1 MTILLREAHLSRQT
15 EESWVRTN
23 AIEHRV
29 YLGIEHKVGAFL
41 SPRPVNKGAIQFKPF
56 APALMTI
63 VGILALVS
71 IGLRVRTFGA
81 QSREPSAPKSGLALW
96 YTHPADKWE
105 NAFPVGNG
113 RLGAMVFGRTDEE
126 QIQLNEDTYW
136 SGGPYSTVV
145 KGGSLTLP
153 EIQRLIFEGQY
164 RKAHTLFGRT
174 LMGYP
179 VEQQK
184 YQALANLVIKY
195 STKERVSDYRHQL
208 NLDTAIATTS
218 YEQSGV
224 HYVREVFASPVDQVI
239 VVRFTSDSPGKISFR
254 AQLRGYRN
262 TAHSNY
268 ATDYFRID
276 AEGGDGLRLTG
287 KSADYMG
294 VEGKL
299 RYLVRLRAEIDGGS
313 IKTNDDELMIQDA
326 DSLTL
331 LISAATNF
339 VNYKDV
345 SADPSARVESAMKR
359 ATGKAFDEL
368 RTAHIK
374 EHQRLFRRVEMSL
387 PATANSELPTDERLK
402 SFDGK
407 NDPALAALLF
417 QFGRYLL
424 ISSSRPG
431 TQPANLQGI
440 WNKDMNPSWDSKYT
454 TNINTQ
460 MNYWPAEVGN
470 LSECAEPLFTM
481 IKELT
486 DQGSQVAR
494 EHYGAGGWVHHQN
507 TDLWRVAAPMDGP
520 SWGTFTTG
528 GAWLSTHLWEH
539 YRFTGDKEFL
549 REYWPV
555 LKGSAEFFLDFLV
568 LHPKHGWMVTAP
580 STSPENFPKIPSAV
594 RFFDELTT
602 FETTTSI
609 CAGSTIDM
617 QILNDLFSAVEKAA
631 DVLGIERAFRNKV
644 SEMRAKLAPM
654 QVGRKGNLQEWL
666 EDWDETET
674 SHRHI
679 SGLWGLYP
687 GNQISSRRTPK
698 LAAASAVVLDQRG
711 LPGNG
716 WASAWKATAWARL
729 GNAGKAQDNIA
740 FAIHN
745 YTFNSLFSI
754 CSKALQVDGSFGMAA
769 AIAEM
774 ILQSH
779 EDELNLLPAL
789 PESWKTGEVRGL
801 RARGG
806 FEVQMRWKEGR
817 IEEAVIHSRIGTTC
831 RVRSAGIL
839 RVMHQGESVPVTRP
853 EKDVLEFGTSPGAA
867 YTLTAGK

>member
-1 MTILLREAHLSRQT
+1 MEKMIRNLSTKISGRLLKAEMPLNREARALLIAVSL
-15 EESWVRTN
+15 VGLV
-23 AIEHRV
+23 I
-29 YLGIEHKVGAFL
+29 LGISVRAFATHPKEL
-41 SPRPVNKGAIQFKPF
+41 
-56 APALMTI
+56 
-63 VGILALVS
+63 
-71 IGLRVRTFGA
+71 
-81 QSREPSAPKSGLALW
+81 SAPDPRLVLW
-96 YTHPADKWE
+96 YSHPADKWE

-145 KGGSLTLP
+145 KGSYKALP
-153 EIQRLIFEGQY
+153 EIQKLIFDGQY
-164 RKAHTLFGRT
+164 RKAHTLFGRS

-195 STKERVSDYRHQL
+195 QSKDPVSEYRHL
-208 NLDTAIATTS
+208 LDLDTATITTV
-218 YEQSGV
+218 YEQDGAR
-224 HYVREVFASPVDQVI
+224 YVREVFVSPVDQVI
-239 VVRFTSDSPGKISFR
+239 VVRLTSDKPGTISFT

-268 ATDYFRID
+268 ATDYFLMD
-276 AEGGDGLRLTG
+276 SDGVDGLRLIG

-294 VEGKL
+294 IDGKV
-299 RYLVRLRAEIDGGS
+299 RYQVRLRAVAKGGS
-313 IKTNDDELMIQDA
+313 TKVDGDELIVKDA
-326 DSLTL
+326 DSVTL

-345 SADPSARVESAMKR
+345 SADPNARVESAIKAAAAKSFDSLR
-359 ATGKAFDEL
+359 A
-368 RTAHIK
+368 AHVK
-374 EHQRLFRRVEMSL
+374 EHQRLFKRVDMNL
-387 PATANSELPTDERLK
+387 PATANSQLPTDERLK
-402 SFDGK
+402 RFDGS

-481 IKELT
+481 IRELT
-486 DQGSQVAR
+486 DQGSEVAR
-494 EHYGAGGWVHHQN
+494 EHYGARGWVHHQN

-539 YRFTGDKEFL
+539 YLYTGDKEFL
-549 REYWPV
+549 KKYYPV
-555 LKGSAEFFLDFLV
+555 MRGSAEFFLDFLV
-568 LHPKHGWMVTAP
+568 RHSKYGWMVTAP
-580 STSPENFPKIPSAV
+580 STSPENFPAIPSAV
-594 RFFDELTT
+594 RFFDELTML
-602 FETTTSI
+602 ETTTSI

-617 QILNDLFSAVEKAA
+617 QILRDLFNDVEQAA
-631 DVLGIERAFRNKV
+631 NVLGVDADFGQTVR
-644 SEMRAKLAPM
+644 EMRMKLAPM

-666 EDWDETET
+666 EDWDETEK

-679 SGLWGLYP
+679 SGLWGLFP
-687 GNQISSRRTPK
+687 GHQISPRTTPK
-698 LAAASAVVLDQRG
+698 LAEASKVVLEQRG

-716 WASAWKATAWARL
+716 WSSAWKAACWARL
-729 GNAGKAQDNIA
+729 GNGSKALENID

-754 CSKALQVDGSFGMAA
+754 CSKAMQVDGSFGISA

-789 PESWKTGEVRGL
+789 PESWNTGEVRGL
-801 RARGG
+801 CARGG
-806 FEVQMRWKEGR
+806 FDVGMRWKEGR
-817 IEEAVIHSRIGTTC
+817 LAEAIILSRIGGTC
-831 RVRSAGIL
+831 RVRCGVALQVLS
-839 RVMHQGESVPVTRP
+839 QGKAVPVSRP
-853 EKDVLEFGTSPGAA
+853 EKGVVEFKTTPGAT
-867 YTLTAGK
+867 YVLTAEK

>member
-1 MTILLREAHLSRQT
+1 MGRIIRKLKSKGRRNRGTGETSPARDLPSLLLVATSVL
-15 EESWVRTN
+15 
-23 AIEHRV
+23 
-29 YLGIEHKVGAFL
+29 
-41 SPRPVNKGAIQFKPF
+41 
-56 APALMTI
+56 
-63 VGILALVS
+63 LALFA
-71 IGLRVRTFGA
+71 IAARPLA
-81 QSREPSAPKSGLALW
+81 AHPIAPPAADPRLVLW

-105 NAFPVGNG
+105 NALPVGNG

-145 KGGSLTLP
+145 KGSHKALP
-153 EIQRLIFEGQY
+153 EVQKLIFAGEYQ
-164 RKAHTLFGRT
+164 KAHTLFGRS

-184 YQALANLVIKY
+184 YQALANLVIKFPG
-195 STKERVSDYRHQL
+195 KEKVSDYRHQL
-208 NLDTAIATTS
+208 DLDTAIATTM
-218 YEQSGV
+218 YEKDGV
-224 HYVREVFASPVDQVI
+224 RYMREVFVSPVDQVI
-239 VVRFTSDSPGKISFR
+239 VVRFTSDKPGTLSFT

-268 ATDYFRID
+268 ATDYFRMESD
-276 AEGGDGLRLTG
+276 GGDGLRLSG

-294 VEGKL
+294 IEGRL
-299 RYLVRLRAEIDGGS
+299 RYQVRLRALPTGGS
-313 IKTNDDELMIQDA
+313 VKTTDDELIVKNA
-326 DSLTL
+326 DSVIL

-345 SADPSARVESAMKR
+345 SADPNVRAEAAMKR
-359 ATGKAFDEL
+359 AVAKSFDSL
-368 RTAHIK
+368 KSAHVK
-374 EHQRLFRRVEMSL
+374 EHQRLFKRVDLNL
-387 PATANSELPTDERLK
+387 PATANSQLPTDERLK
-402 SFDGK
+402 SFDGS
-407 NDPALAALLF
+407 NDPALGALLF

-440 WNKDMNPSWDSKYT
+440 WNKDMNPMWDSKYT

-460 MNYWPAEVGN
+460 MNYWPSEVGN

-481 IKELT
+481 IRELT

-494 EHYGAGGWVHHQN
+494 EHYGAHGWVHHQN

-528 GAWLSTHLWEH
+528 GAWLATHLWEH
-539 YRFTGDKEFL
+539 YLYTGDKEFL
-549 REYWPV
+549 KKYYPV

-568 LHPKHGWMVTAP
+568 RHPKSGFMVTVP
-580 STSPENFPKIPSAV
+580 STSPENFPAIPGAV

-617 QILNDLFSAVEKAA
+617 QTLRDLFEDVEQAA
-631 DVLGIERAFRNKV
+631 DVLGIDPDFRKKV
-644 SEMRAKLAPM
+644 GETRLKLAPM

-666 EDWDETET
+666 EDWDETEK

-687 GNQISSRRTPK
+687 GHQISIRQTPK
-698 LAAASAVVLDQRG
+698 LAEASKVVLEQRG
-711 LPGNG
+711 LEGNG
-716 WASAWKATAWARL
+716 WSSAWKAACWARL
-729 GNAGKAQDNIA
+729 GNGRKALENID

-745 YTFNSLFSI
+745 YTFSSLFSI
-754 CSKALQVDGSFGMAA
+754 CSKAMQVDGSFGMSAV
-769 AIAEM
+769 IAEL

-779 EDELNLLPAL
+779 ENELNLLPAL

-801 RARGG
+801 CARGG
-806 FEVQMRWKEGR
+806 FEVAMRWNDGKLETAT
-817 IEEAVIHSRIGTTC
+817 ILSRLGNSC
-831 RVRSAGIL
+831 RVRCAVALKVQSQGRVVPIL
-839 RVMHQGESVPVTRP
+839 QPAN
-853 EKDVLEFGTSPGAA
+853 DVVEFKTTSGATYILA
-867 YTLTAGK
+867 VER

>member
-1 MTILLREAHLSRQT
+1 MSLVGLVLLSLA
-15 EESWVRTN
+15 
-23 AIEHRV
+23 ARV
-29 YLGIEHKVGAFL
+29 
-41 SPRPVNKGAIQFKPF
+41 S
-56 APALMTI
+56 
-63 VGILALVS
+63 
-71 IGLRVRTFGA
+71 GA
-81 QSREPSAPKSGLALW
+81 QSVELTVPDPRQVIW
-96 YTHPADKWE
+96 YAHPADKWE

-145 KGGSLTLP
+145 KGSYRALP
-153 EIQRLIFEGQY
+153 EIQKLIFEGQY
-164 RKAHTLFGRT
+164 RRAHTLFGRN
-174 LMGYP
+174 LMGHP

-195 STKERVSDYRHQL
+195 QSKSQVSGYRHQL
-208 NLDTAIATTS
+208 DLDTAIATTV
-218 YEQSGV
+218 YEQDGIR
-224 HYVREVFASPVDQVI
+224 YVREVFASPVDQVV
-239 VVRFTSDSPGKISFR
+239 VVRLTADKPGKISFT

-268 ATDYFRID
+268 ATDYFRMD
-276 AEGGDGLRLTG
+276 SLGADGLTLIG

-294 VEGKL
+294 VEGRV
-299 RYLVRLRAEIDGGS
+299 RYNIRLRALSTGGLL
-313 IKTNDDELMIQDA
+313 KTDLDELTVQGA
-326 DSLTL
+326 DSVTL
-331 LISAATNF
+331 LIAAATNF
-339 VNYKDV
+339 VSYKDL
-345 SADPSARVESAMKR
+345 SADPGARVDSAIQ
-359 ATGKAFDEL
+359 AAAGKSFEPLKA
-368 RTAHIK
+368 AHVN
-374 EHQRLFRRVEMSL
+374 EHQRLFRRVKLDL
-387 PATANSELPTDERLK
+387 PATLNSHLPTDERLK
-402 SFDGK
+402 NFDGS

-470 LSECAEPLFTM
+470 LSECAEPLFKM
-481 IKELT
+481 IRELT

-494 EHYGAGGWVHHQN
+494 EHYGARGWVHHQN

-520 SWGTFTTG
+520 SWGPFSTG

-539 YRFTGDKEFL
+539 YLFTGDKEFL

-568 LHPKHGWMVTAP
+568 PHPRYGWMVTVP

-617 QILNDLFSAVEKAA
+617 QILRELFNAVEQAA
-631 DVLGIERAFRNKV
+631 SVLGIEHDFSKRV

-698 LAAASAVVLDQRG
+698 LAAASEVVLEQRG
-711 LPGNG
+711 LQGNG
-716 WASAWKATAWARL
+716 WASAWKAAAWARL
-729 GNAGKAQDNIA
+729 GNATKAQENIA

-754 CSKALQVDGSFGMAA
+754 CSKALQVDGSFGMSA

-806 FEVQMRWKEGR
+806 FEVGMRWKEGR
-817 IEEAVIHSRIGTTC
+817 LEEAVILSLAGNTC
-831 RVRSAGIL
+831 RVRSAAIVQ
-839 RVMHQGESVPVTRP
+839 VMHQGKSIPVTRP
-853 EKDVLEFGTSPGAA
+853 EQDVLEFRTAPGAR
-867 YTLTAGK
+867 YTLTTGKQPQ

>member
-1 MTILLREAHLSRQT
+1 MSSLDQNK
-15 EESWVRTN
+15 N
-23 AIEHRV
+23 A
-29 YLGIEHKVGAFL
+29 ANQL
-41 SPRPVNKGAIQFKPF
+41 SPKVRINILGVS
-56 APALMTI
+56 I
-63 VGILALVS
+63 VGLLLLS
-71 IGLRVRTFGA
+71 IAGRTFGS
-81 QSREPSAPKSGLALW
+81 QSNEPTAPDPRQVIW

-126 QIQLNEDTYW
+126 QIQLNEETYW

-145 KGGSLTLP
+145 KGSYKALP
-153 EIQRLIFEGQY
+153 EIQKLIFEGQY
-164 RKAHTLFGRT
+164 RRAHTLFGRN

-195 STKERVSDYRHQL
+195 PSKTRASNYKHQL
-208 NLDTAIATTS
+208 DLDTAIATTV
-218 YEQSGV
+218 YEQDGAR
-224 HYVREVFASPVDQVI
+224 YMREVFASPVDQVI
-239 VVRFTSDSPGKISFR
+239 VIRLTSDKPGKLSFT

-268 ATDYFRID
+268 ATDYFHMDSLGR
-276 AEGGDGLRLTG
+276 DGVTLTG

-294 VEGKL
+294 IEGRV
-299 RYLVRLRAEIDGGS
+299 RYNVRLRAVSQGGLT
-313 IKTNDDELMIQDA
+313 KTNPDELIVQEA
-326 DSLTL
+326 DSVTL
-331 LISAATNF
+331 LVSAATNF
-339 VNYKDV
+339 VNYKDL
-345 SADPSARVESAMKR
+345 SADPNARAESTLNA
-359 ATGKAFDEL
+359 AAGKSFESL
-368 RTAHIK
+368 KTANIK
-374 EHQRLFRRVEMSL
+374 EHQRLFRRVSLDL
-387 PATANSELPTDERLK
+387 PATRNSHLPTDERLK
-402 SFDGK
+402 NYDGT
-407 NDPALAALLF
+407 NDPALASLLF

-424 ISSSRPG
+424 ITSSRPG

-470 LSECAEPLFTM
+470 LSECAEPLFVM
-481 IKELT
+481 IRELT

-494 EHYGAGGWVHHQN
+494 EHYGARGWVHHQN
-507 TDLWRVAAPMDGP
+507 TDIWRVAAPMDGP

-539 YRFTGDKEFL
+539 YLFTGDKEFL
-549 REYWPV
+549 EEYWPV

-568 LHPKHGWMVTAP
+568 PHPKYGWMVTAP
-580 STSPENFPKIPSAV
+580 STSPENFPKIPSVA

-609 CAGSTIDM
+609 CAGSTIDT
-617 QILNDLFSAVEKAA
+617 QILRDLFSDVEQAA
-631 DVLGIERAFRNKV
+631 AVLGIEPDFRKRV

-687 GNQISSRRTPK
+687 GHQISRRRTPK
-698 LAAASAVVLDQRG
+698 LAQASAVVLEQRG

-716 WASAWKATAWARL
+716 WSSAWKAASWARL
-729 GNAGKAQDNIA
+729 GNAIKAQENID
-740 FAIHN
+740 FAIHS

-754 CSKALQVDGSFGMAA
+754 CSKAMQVDGSFGISA

-774 ILQSH
+774 LLQSH

-789 PESWKTGEVRGL
+789 PESWKTGAVRGL
-801 RARGG
+801 CARGG
-806 FEVQMRWKEGR
+806 FEITVRWKEGR
-817 IEEAVIHSRIGTTC
+817 LEEGVILSRAGNTC
-831 RVRSAGIL
+831 RVRSAANL
-839 RVMHQGESVPVTRP
+839 RVTHQGEAVPVSRP
-853 EKDVLEFGTSPGAA
+853 EKDVLEFRTTPGAR
-867 YTLTAGK
+867 YMLTNGK

>member
-1 MTILLREAHLSRQT
+1 MRHSDENHTLTKYFTTKARPRLNEKAEPPLNQ
-15 EESWVRTN
+15 EVR
-23 AIEHRV
+23 ALMVIV
-29 YLGIEHKVGAFL
+29 SLVGLVLLGIAEQSFGSNSKEPTGPD
-41 SPRPVNKGAIQFKPF
+41 PR
-56 APALMTI
+56 
-63 VGILALVS
+63 
-71 IGLRVRTFGA
+71 
-81 QSREPSAPKSGLALW
+81 LALW

-145 KGGSLTLP
+145 KGSYRALP
-153 EIQRLIFEGQY
+153 EIQKLIFEGQY
-164 RKAHTLFGRT
+164 RQAHTLFGRN

-195 STKERVSDYRHQL
+195 QSKAPVSGYRHQL
-208 NLDTAIATTS
+208 DLDTAVATTG
-218 YEQSGV
+218 YEQDGV
-224 HYVREVFASPVDQVI
+224 RYVREVFASPVDQVI
-239 VVRFTSDSPGKISFR
+239 VVRLTADKPGKISFS

-268 ATDYFRID
+268 ATDYFRMDSFGADELI
-276 AEGGDGLRLTG
+276 LTG

-294 VEGKL
+294 IEGKI
-299 RYLVRLRAEIDGGS
+299 RYHVRLRALSTGGS
-313 IKTNDDELMIQDA
+313 TKTNLDELIVQEA
-326 DSLTL
+326 DSVTL

-339 VNYKDV
+339 VNYKDL
-345 SADPSARVESAMKR
+345 SADPNARAESVMK
-359 ATGKAFDEL
+359 AAAGKSFDSL
-368 RTAHIK
+368 KAAHVK
-374 EHQRLFRRVEMSL
+374 EHQRLFSRVDLNL
-387 PATANSELPTDERLK
+387 PATGNSHLPTDQRLK
-402 SFDGK
+402 GFDGS

-481 IKELT
+481 IRELT
-486 DQGSQVAR
+486 DQGGKVAR
-494 EHYGAGGWVHHQN
+494 EHYGARGWVHHQN

-528 GAWLSTHLWEH
+528 GAWLATHLWEH
-539 YRFTGDKEFL
+539 YLYTGDKEFL
-549 REYWPV
+549 RAYWPV
-555 LKGSAEFFLDFLV
+555 LRGSAEFFLDFLV
-568 LHPKHGWMVTAP
+568 PHPKHGWMVTAP
-580 STSPENFPKIPSAV
+580 STSPENFPAIPSAP

-617 QILNDLFSAVEKAA
+617 QILRDLFSGVEQAG
-631 DVLGIERAFRNKV
+631 DVLGIDREFRKRV
-644 SEMRAKLAPM
+644 SEMRARLAPV

-687 GNQISSRRTPK
+687 GHQISPRRTPK
-698 LAAASAVVLDQRG
+698 LAAASGVVLEQRG

-716 WASAWKATAWARL
+716 WASAWKAASWARL
-729 GNAGKAQDNIA
+729 GNATKAQENLGY
-740 FAIHN
+740 AIHN
-745 YTFNSLFSI
+745 YTFDSLFSI
-754 CSKALQVDGSFGMAA
+754 CSKAMQVDGSFGMSA

-774 ILQSH
+774 LLQSH

-801 RARGG
+801 CARGS
-806 FEVQMRWKEGR
+806 FEVAMRWKEGR
-817 IEEAVIHSRIGTTC
+817 VEEAVILSRIGNTC
-831 RVRSAGIL
+831 RVRSAGTL
-839 RVMHQGESVPVTRP
+839 QVRHQGQSVPVSRP
-853 EKDVLEFGTSPGAA
+853 DRDVMEFKTTPGAT
-867 YTLTAGK
+867 YTLAAVR

>member
-1 MTILLREAHLSRQT
+1 LFPVASLVLLVLLARAFAAHP
-15 EESWVRTN
+15 V
-23 AIEHRV
+23 APP
-29 YLGIEHKVGAFL
+29 APD
-41 SPRPVNKGAIQFKPF
+41 PR
-56 APALMTI
+56 
-63 VGILALVS
+63 LV
-71 IGLRVRTFGA
+71 
-81 QSREPSAPKSGLALW
+81 LW

-105 NAFPVGNG
+105 NALPVGNG

-145 KGGSLTLP
+145 KGGYKGLA
-153 EIQRLIFEGQY
+153 EVQKLIFAGEY
-164 RKAHTLFGRT
+164 AKAHTLFGRS

-184 YQALANLVIKY
+184 YQALANLVIKFPI
-195 STKERVSDYRHQL
+195 KEKVSGYRHQL
-208 NLDTAIATTS
+208 DLDTAIATTM
-218 YEQSGV
+218 YEKNGAR
-224 HYVREVFASPVDQVI
+224 YVREVFVSPVDQVI
-239 VVRFTSDSPGKISFR
+239 VVRLTSDKPGTISFT

-268 ATDYFRID
+268 ATDYFRMD
-276 AEGGDGLRLTG
+276 SDGGDGLRLSG

-294 VEGKL
+294 IEGKL
-299 RYLVRLRAEIDGGS
+299 RYQVRLRALPAGGS
-313 IKTNDDELMIQDA
+313 VRMTDDELIVKNA
-326 DSLTL
+326 DSVTL

-345 SADPSARVESAMKR
+345 SADPNARIEAAM
-359 ATGKAFDEL
+359 
-368 RTAHIK
+368 RTAAAKPFDLLKSAHVK
-374 EHQRLFRRVEMSL
+374 EHQRLFKRVDLNL
-387 PATANSELPTDERLK
+387 PATANSLLPTDERLK
-402 SFDGK
+402 SFDGS

-440 WNKDMNPSWDSKYT
+440 WNKDMNPMWDSKYT

-486 DQGSQVAR
+486 DQGSEVAR
-494 EHYGAGGWVHHQN
+494 EHYGAHGWVHHQN

-528 GAWLSTHLWEH
+528 GAWLATHLWEH
-539 YRFTGDKEFL
+539 YLYTGDKDFL
-549 REYWPV
+549 KKYYPV

-568 LHPKHGWMVTAP
+568 RHPKHNFMVTAP
-580 STSPENFPKIPSAV
+580 STSPENFPAIPGAV
-594 RFFDELTT
+594 KFFDELTT

-617 QILNDLFSAVEKAA
+617 QILRDLFSDVEQAA
-631 DVLGIERAFRNKV
+631 DVLGIDPDFRKKV
-644 SEMRAKLAPM
+644 REMRMKLAPM
-654 QVGRKGNLQEWL
+654 QVGRKGNVQEWL
-666 EDWDETET
+666 EDWDETEK

-679 SGLWGLYP
+679 SGLWGLFP
-687 GNQISSRRTPK
+687 GNQISPRLTPR
-698 LAAASAVVLDQRG
+698 LAEASKVVLEQRG
-711 LPGNG
+711 LEGNG
-716 WASAWKATAWARL
+716 WSSAWKGACWARL
-729 GNAGKAQDNIA
+729 GNGRKALENID

-754 CSKALQVDGSFGMAA
+754 CSRAMQVDGSFGMSAV
-769 AIAEM
+769 IAEM

-779 EDELNLLPAL
+779 DNELNLLPAL

-801 RARGG
+801 CARGG
-806 FEVQMRWKEGR
+806 FEVWMRWKDGKLD
-817 IEEAVIHSRIGTTC
+817 EATILSRIGNTC
-831 RVRSAGIL
+831 RVRCAVAL
-839 RVMHQGESVPVTRP
+839 RVISQGKPVPVSRP
-853 EKDVLEFGTSPGAA
+853 ANDVVVFKTIPGAT
-867 YTLTAGK
+867 YTLTAEK

>member
-1 MTILLREAHLSRQT
+1 MR
-15 EESWVRTN
+15 
-23 AIEHRV
+23 
-29 YLGIEHKVGAFL
+29 
-41 SPRPVNKGAIQFKPF
+41 
-56 APALMTI
+56 ALMLGVSL
-63 VGILALVS
+63 VGLLLLSIAGRAL
-71 IGLRVRTFGA
+71 GA
-81 QSREPSAPKSGLALW
+81 QSKELTVPEPRQVLW

-126 QIQLNEDTYW
+126 QIQLNEETYW

-145 KGGSLTLP
+145 KGSYQALP
-153 EIQRLIFEGQY
+153 EIQRLIFDGQY
-164 RKAHTLFGRT
+164 RRAHTLFGRS

-195 STKERVSDYRHQL
+195 QSKDPVSEYRHQL
-208 NLDTAIATTS
+208 DLDTAIATTG
-218 YEQSGV
+218 YEQNGV

-239 VVRFTSDSPGKISFR
+239 VVRLTSDKPGKISFT

-268 ATDYFRID
+268 ATDYFRMD
-276 AEGGDGLRLTG
+276 SYGADGLILSG

-294 VEGKL
+294 IGGKI
-299 RYLVRLRAEIDGGS
+299 RYQVRLRALLKGGS
-313 IKTNDDELMIQDA
+313 TKVNPDELIVQDA
-326 DSLTL
+326 DSVTL

-339 VNYKDV
+339 VNYKDLG
-345 SADPSARVESAMKR
+345 AAPYARVESVMKT
-359 ATGKAFDEL
+359 AAGKSFDSL
-368 RTAHIK
+368 KAAHVK
-374 EHQRLFRRVEMSL
+374 EHQRLFRRVDMNL
-387 PATANSELPTDERLK
+387 PAMANSHLPTDERLK
-402 SFDGK
+402 GFDGS

-486 DQGSQVAR
+486 DQGSEVAR
-494 EHYGAGGWVHHQN
+494 EHYGARGWVHHQN

-539 YRFTGDKEFL
+539 YLYTGDKEFL

-555 LKGSAEFFLDFLV
+555 LKGSAEFFLNFLV
-568 LHPKHGWMVTAP
+568 PHPRYGWMVTAP
-580 STSPENFPKIPSAV
+580 STSPENFPAIPGAV

-617 QILNDLFSAVEKAA
+617 QILRDLFSDVEQAA
-631 DVLGIERAFRNKV
+631 DVLGIDQDFKKKV

-666 EDWDETET
+666 EDWDETEK

-687 GNQISSRRTPK
+687 GHQISSRRTPK
-698 LAAASAVVLDQRG
+698 LAEASRVVLEQRG
-711 LPGNG
+711 LQGNG
-716 WASAWKATAWARL
+716 WASAWKAACWARL
-729 GNAGKAQDNIA
+729 GNANQALENIDY
-740 FAIHN
+740 AIHN

-754 CSKALQVDGSFGMAA
+754 CSKALQVDGSFGISA

-774 ILQSH
+774 LLQSH
-779 EDELNLLPAL
+779 ERELNLLPAL

-801 RARGG
+801 CARGG
-806 FEVQMRWKEGR
+806 FEVGMRWKDGR
-817 IEEAVIHSRIGTTC
+817 VEEALILSRIGSTC
-831 RVRSAGIL
+831 RVRSGVALQVRSHG
-839 RVMHQGESVPVTRP
+839 RTVPVSRP
-853 EKDVLEFGTSPGAA
+853 DKDVLEFKTTPGAT
-867 YTLTAGK
+867 YTLTAGR

>member
-1 MTILLREAHLSRQT
+1 MSEGLWA
-15 EESWVRTN
+15 
-23 AIEHRV
+23 
-29 YLGIEHKVGAFL
+29 
-41 SPRPVNKGAIQFKPF
+41 
-56 APALMTI
+56 
-63 VGILALVS
+63 S
-71 IGLRVRTFGA
+71 IGFSARFFMPVSMLPKDGPAGKIGRTKRERRSLVLVVGLVGLMLAVIAGRAFGT
-81 QSREPSAPKSGLALW
+81 QLTEPSAPDPRLVLW

-113 RLGAMVFGRTDEE
+113 RVGAMVFGRTDEE
-126 QIQLNEDTYW
+126 HIQINEETYW

-145 KGGSLTLP
+145 NGSYKALP
-153 EIQRLIFEGQY
+153 EIQKLIFDGQY

-184 YQALANLVIKY
+184 YQALANLVLRY
-195 STKERVSDYRHQL
+195 ATNNPVSAYRHQL
-208 NLDTAIATTS
+208 DLDTGIATTS
-218 YEQSGV
+218 YEQNGA

-239 VVRFTSDSPGKISFR
+239 VVRLASDKPGKLSFT

-268 ATDYFRID
+268 ATDYFRMD
-276 AEGGDGLRLTG
+276 SHGADGLKLSG

-294 VEGKL
+294 VAGQV
-299 RYLVRLRAEIDGGS
+299 RYQVRLRAQSNGGS
-313 IKTNDDELMIQDA
+313 TRVNADELIVQDA
-326 DSLTL
+326 DSATL

-345 SADPSARVESAMKR
+345 SANPDSRVEATMR
-359 ATGKAFDEL
+359 AAAEKSFDALKA
-368 RTAHIK
+368 AHVK
-374 EHQRLFRRVEMSL
+374 EHQRLFRRVDLNL
-387 PATANSELPTDERLK
+387 PSTANSQLPTDERLK
-402 SFDGK
+402 SFAGS
-407 NDPALAALLF
+407 NDPSLAALLF

-424 ISSSRPG
+424 IASSRPG

-481 IKELT
+481 IGELT
-486 DQGSQVAR
+486 DQGGKVAR
-494 EHYGAGGWVHHQN
+494 EHYGAKGWVHHQN
-507 TDLWRVAAPMDGP
+507 TDIWRVAAPMDGP

-539 YRFTGDKEFL
+539 YLYTGDKEFL
-549 REYWPV
+549 KKHYPV
-555 LKGSAEFFLDFLV
+555 LKGSVEFFLDFLV
-568 LHPKHGWMVTAP
+568 KHPRYGWMVTAP
-580 STSPENFPKIPSAV
+580 STSPENFPATPGAV

-617 QILNDLFSAVEKAA
+617 QIISELFSDVEHAA
-631 DVLGIERAFRNKV
+631 EALEVDRDFRQTV
-644 SEMRAKLAPM
+644 REMRMKLAPM
-654 QVGRKGNLQEWL
+654 QVGKKGNLQEWL
-666 EDWDETET
+666 EDWDETEK

-687 GNQISSRRTPK
+687 GHQISPRRTPK
-698 LAAASAVVLDQRG
+698 LAEASKVVLEQRG
-711 LPGNG
+711 LQGNG
-716 WASAWKATAWARL
+716 WASAWKAACWARL
-729 GNAGKAQDNIA
+729 GNSTKAMENIDY
-740 FAIHN
+740 AIRN

-754 CSKALQVDGSFGMAA
+754 CSKAMQVDGSFGMSA

-789 PESWKTGEVRGL
+789 PESWKTGEVKGL
-801 RARGG
+801 CARGG
-806 FEVQMRWKEGR
+806 FEVGMRWMDGR
-817 IEEAVIHSRIGTTC
+817 LEQAIIMSRIGNAC
-831 RVRSAGIL
+831 RIRSNVALQVSSHG
-839 RVMHQGESVPVTRP
+839 RPVPVSRP
-853 EKDVLEFGTSPGAA
+853 AKDVVEFRTTPGAS
-867 YTLTAGK
+867 YTLTAAK

>member
-1 MTILLREAHLSRQT
+1 MDSGLTSSTKGKRRRDGKAGAGNKRVLRAAKVRLSLVGLLL
-15 EESWVRTN
+15 
-23 AIEHRV
+23 
-29 YLGIEHKVGAFL
+29 LG
-41 SPRPVNKGAIQFKPF
+41 
-56 APALMTI
+56 
-63 VGILALVS
+63 LA
-71 IGLRVRTFGA
+71 GWAFGA
-81 QSREPSAPKSGLALW
+81 QSSELTAPDPRQVIW

-126 QIQLNEDTYW
+126 QIQLNEETYW

-145 KGGSLTLP
+145 KGSYSALP
-153 EIQRLIFEGQY
+153 EIQKLIFEGQY
-164 RKAHTLFGRT
+164 QRAHTLFGRN

-184 YQALANLVIKY
+184 YQALANLVIRYQSKTPI
-195 STKERVSDYRHQL
+195 SGYRHQL
-208 NLDTAIATTS
+208 DLDTAIATTV
-218 YEQSGV
+218 YEQDGV
-224 HYVREVFASPVDQVI
+224 RFVREVFASPVDQVV
-239 VVRFTSDSPGKISFR
+239 VVRLTADKPRKISFT

-268 ATDYFRID
+268 ATDYFRM
-276 AEGGDGLRLTG
+276 ASLGADGLVLTG

-294 VEGKL
+294 VEGRV
-299 RYLVRLRAEIDGGS
+299 RYDVRLRALSKGGS
-313 IKTNDDELMIQDA
+313 TKTELDRLVVENA
-326 DSLTL
+326 DSVTL

-339 VNYKDV
+339 VNYKDL
-345 SADPSARVESAMKR
+345 SGDPRARAESTMKA
-359 ATGKAFDEL
+359 ATGKPFDSL
-368 RTAHIK
+368 RLAHVK
-374 EHQRLFRRVEMSL
+374 EHQRLFRRVSL
-387 PATANSELPTDERLK
+387 DLPSTANSHLPTDERLK
-402 SFDGK
+402 NYDGT

-470 LSECAEPLFTM
+470 LSECAEPLFKM
-481 IKELT
+481 IRELT

-494 EHYGAGGWVHHQN
+494 EHYGARGWVHHQN

-520 SWGTFTTG
+520 SWGPFATG

-539 YRFTGDKEFL
+539 YLFTGNKEFL

-555 LKGSAEFFLDFLV
+555 LRGSAEFFLDFLV
-568 LHPKHGWMVTAP
+568 PHPKYGWMVTAP
-580 STSPENFPKIPSAV
+580 STSPENFPKIPWAV
-594 RFFDELTT
+594 RFFDEITT

-617 QILNDLFSAVEKAA
+617 QILNDLFSAVEQAA
-631 DVLGIERAFRNKV
+631 GVLDVEQDFRNKV

-679 SGLWGLYP
+679 SGLWGLFP
-687 GNQISSRRTPK
+687 GHQISPRRTPK
-698 LAAASAVVLDQRG
+698 LAAASAVVLEQRG

-716 WASAWKATAWARL
+716 WASAWKAACWARL
-729 GNAGKAQDNIA
+729 GNAAKAQENID
-740 FAIHN
+740 FAVHN

-754 CSKALQVDGSFGMAA
+754 CSKALQVDGSFGMSA

-806 FEVQMRWKEGR
+806 FDVGMRWKEGR
-817 IEEAVIHSRIGTTC
+817 IEEAVIHSRTGNTC
-831 RVRSAGIL
+831 RVRSAGLL
-839 RVMHQGESVPVTRP
+839 RVMHQGKSIPVTRP
-853 EKDVLEFGTSPGAA
+853 EKDVLEFRTSPGAA
-867 YTLTAGK
+867 FTLTAGE